1 MAVASNSPLAKAIQG
16 TPMGFNPGGLVK
28 SRGPLPIP
36 GLADEGPGTPAWE
49 QLHAKELAG
58 DAIAAANAG
67 HVRTFPGHLSPLGPP
82 SGPFGGPGDVMRPAP
97 NPTVSGT
104 AGPTPS
110 LATPPAA
117 PPVKGTPVKGTPAWT
132 ALHAKELAG
141 DAIAAANAGHVRTF
155 PGNLENGT
163 PAFAPAAKSNNYGAS
178 SAGDKAIAA
187 AQKDLAANE
196 AALKK
201 SQMGRTPGR

>member
-49 QLHAKELAG
+49 Q
-58 DAIAAANAG
+58 
-67 HVRTFPGHLSPLGPP
+67 
-82 SGPFGGPGDVMRPAP
+82 
-97 NPTVSGT
+97 
-104 AGPTPS
+104 
-110 LATPPAA
+110 
-117 PPVKGTPVKGTPAWT
+117 
-132 ALHAKELAG
+132 LHAKELAG